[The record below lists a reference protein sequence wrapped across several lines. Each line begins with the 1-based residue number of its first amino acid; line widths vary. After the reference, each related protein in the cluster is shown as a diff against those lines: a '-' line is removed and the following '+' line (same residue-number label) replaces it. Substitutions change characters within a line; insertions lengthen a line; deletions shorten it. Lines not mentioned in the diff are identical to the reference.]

1 MLRPQ
6 SRPYLLDMDTPCVLA
21 SRRPSLASRRALI
34 VLEALRLRSR
44 GVVDSHDAKA
54 FPAAAWRARILR
66 VALGSAAVALVVAS
80 AASARGLETRE
91 QGLIPSG
98 TTGVVVVDLSLSI
111 ADEDYEAVR
120 RAFRRLVAEN
130 ASIGLVV
137 FSDVAYELL
146 PPGTPASELRP
157 MLRLLVAPRLGP
169 PVNPWTQ
176 TFRAGTKISAS
187 LELAR
192 RMLERDGVR
201 SGSILLVSDL
211 ETAPDDVPA
220 LARTVENLRQS
231 PIELRVLGLAPSTD
245 AQLIFEGLFQEDAF
259 EAPPAGAEERDA
271 ADETRVPAPR
281 TSSSS
286 GCSSSWRSPRTSSSS
301 ERSR

>member
-1 MLRPQ
+1 MWRRGRP
-6 SRPYLLDMDTPCVLA
+6 P
-21 SRRPSLASRRALI
+21 
-34 VLEALRLRSR
+34 E
-44 GVVDSHDAKA
+44 VVDTHDADS
-54 FPAAAWRARILR
+54 FPIAARRTR
-66 VALGSAAVALVVAS
+66 VIRLTLAGVAIVLVVAA
-80 AASARGLETRE
+80 AASARDLETRE

-111 ADEDYEAVR
+111 QDEDYNAVR
-120 RAFRRLVAEN
+120 RAFRRIVAEN

-157 MLRLLVAPRLGP
+157 MLRLLIPPRLGP

-176 TFRAGTKISAS
+176 TFRAGTKVSDA

-220 LARTVENLRQS
+220 LARAVENLRRS
-231 PIELRVLGLAPSTD
+231 PVQLRVLGLAPSTD
-245 AQLIFEGLFQEDAF
+245 AQLIFDGLFQEGAF
-259 EAPPAGAEERDA
+259 EAPAAGAEGPELESEA
-271 ADETRVPAPR
+271 RVEAPR
-281 TSSSS
+281 TLLLL
-286 GCSSSWRSPRTSSSS
+286 GAIFFLALAAHERFAGRLAITGDRSPA
-301 ERSR
+301 